1 MFVEYYTQ
9 GWERI
14 RKCYNP
20 LCFEIADT
28 IFSSTV
34 PENDG
39 VVEERKSD
47 QAARPISI
55 GPLNG
60 LLHLYAQPID
70 LVVFQGSLVSCDRET
85 VSWEELGT

>member
-1 MFVEYYTQ
+1 V
-9 GWERI
+9 
-14 RKCYNP
+14 YNP
-20 LCFEIADT
+20 LCFEIAYDLQVYGYRSNYRW
-28 IFSSTV
+28 F
-34 PENDG
+34 
-39 VVEERKSD
+39 EERKSD

>member
-1 MFVEYYTQ
+1 MLKIDRFPCFHHGDTEGTGEDRVFFYL
-9 GWERI
+9 
-14 RKCYNP
+14 
-20 LCFEIADT
+20 LCVLCV
-28 IFSSTV
+28 S
-34 PENDG
+34 
-39 VVEERKSD
+39 VVTFKERKSD